1 MWRMAVREVVA
12 VCGGSL
18 APHLDAWPS
27 QIFCRFLSVIRQR
40 ACKTLQDYSGPR
52 RRDGLALSK
61 SPTPSPRMLPIAA
74 CFRPSPN
81 AWPSEDDLHFLAVIR
96 ASSDRDLFGSC
107 WAGSPPRP
115 TGRLW
120 QFVALLWAVAVREV
134 VRFCEDGLAW
144 ETCQTLHLFR
154 PSISDPR
161 RTMPDAYGAE
171 SGHCEMGNPTE
182 ARKADLALWRVLMA
196 PTSPDASGAVL
207 G

>member
-1 MWRMAVREVVA
+1 MDGE
-12 VCGGSL
+12 CG
-18 APHLDAWPS
+18 AWPS

-40 ACKTLQDYSGPR
+40 ACKTLPDYFGPR
-52 RRDGLALSK
+52 RRDGLALSQ
-61 SPTPSPRMLPIAA
+61 SPAPSPRMLPIAA

-120 QFVALLWAVAVREV
+120 QFVALPWAVAVREV

-154 PSISDPR
+154 ASISDLAGLP
-161 RTMPDAYGAE
+161 AGAE
-171 SGHCEMGNPTE
+171 SGHCQRENPTE
-182 ARKADLALWRVLMA
+182 RRQAEFALWRVLMA
-196 PTSPDASGAVL
+196 LPLP
-207 G
+207 

>member
-1 MWRMAVREVVA
+1 MWRMAVREELA
-12 VCGGSL
+12 FSCGSL

-81 AWPSEDDLHFLAVIR
+81 AWPSEDDLHFVAVVW
-96 ASSDRDLFGSC
+96 ASPDRDLFGSC

-134 VRFCEDGLAW
+134 VRFCESMAVREVVAVRCTTSKENAPAIADEGAWLGL
-144 ETCQTLHLFR
+144 
-154 PSISDPR
+154 PNV
-161 RTMPDAYGAE
+161 
-171 SGHCEMGNPTE
+171 SG
-182 ARKADLALWRVLMA
+182 
-196 PTSPDASGAVL
+196 
-207 G
+207 